1 LSWRGLLLLAVVVSL
16 AATGPAAAQCAMCKA
31 VLEGAVE
38 GRRIAQGLNKGIL
51 LMLAAPYLIFGS
63 FLLLVFRRRLLDSV
77 ARWRAGR
84 AGPELRATPLPAGD

>member
-1 LSWRGLLLLAVVVSL
+1 MSWRTALLLAVVGSL

-38 GRRIAQGLNKGIL
+38 GGRIAQGLNNGIL
-51 LMLAAPYLIFGS
+51 LMLAAPYVIFGS
-63 FLLLVFRRRLLDSV
+63 FLVLIFRRRLLDAA

-84 AGPELRATPLPAGD
+84 TEPALRATPLPAGD

>member
-1 LSWRGLLLLAVVVSL
+1 MSWRAVVLLAVAGCL

-38 GRRIAQGLNKGIL
+38 GRRIAEGLNKGIL

-63 FLLLVFRRRLLDSV
+63 FLLLVFRRRLLDSA

-84 AGPELRATPLPAGD
+84 TAPALPPTPLPAGD